1 MRLSMSRI
9 FPGAEPS
16 PGFNFNI
23 AMHGDTEEELDGT
36 QLSAEWTFSSLQ
48 KFGQEFLKKLQG
60 KKLPNKLL
68 EKVGRPRKI
77 RFKKKSI
84 FWALWSLW
92 RLLKNKKG
100 LRTQKPIHISTRF
113 WWRFLCAWQGAG
125 RSWAK
130 VSHASKLF
138 FSSNLLGA

>member
-1 MRLSMSRI
+1 MRRYVWGYLCQES

-68 EKVGRPRKI
+68 EKVGRQRKI
-77 RFKKKSI
+77 RFKNIDILSSMKPMKTATEQKSLRKLHPGQGGD
-84 FWALWSLW
+84 FCVLGKELVEVERKWAMP
-92 RLLKNKKG
+92 RNY
-100 LRTQKPIHISTRF
+100 
-113 WWRFLCAWQGAG
+113 
-125 RSWAK
+125 
-130 VSHASKLF
+130 
-138 FSSNLLGA
+138 SSPVTC